1 MKRKILSL
9 ILCFMILPLTV
20 LLSACGKAKPKSMA
34 IFAQTTYEYGDDFS
48 LGENAY
54 ILMKMSKGDDK
65 KIEIKPA
72 EYDNDSKKAV
82 FDDYEIDYSS
92 FNSYIL
98 GEYEIKVKYTKD
110 EKISTSYKVRVVA
123 KRFADD
129 DVTIS
134 AEFAEYDG
142 AGHSLDVSCSIVDSV
157 VSYSTDGRNYSTTK
171 PTFVNAGS
179 YDVYF
184 KVEKFGYQP
193 PVSGVRTFVINPKE
207 VSVSW
212 TNLEFTYDGNA
223 HIPEC
228 SVSSGLVGQDECE
241 VILQGEK
248 TNAGTY
254 SATIKNLTNKNYTV
268 SSADSTKQFAIKQKS
283 VTIPTVEGTFTYTSA
298 TQRPYIAEDD
308 ENKNYYTRTGV
319 SYAINAGTYNIEFD
333 LKDKDNFVWS
343 DNSVE
348 KKTCSWSIAKAD
360 YNDLVW
366 NVDNNYSVTYD
377 GNEKVVEIQNLPES
391 VVATYT
397 NNKKTDAGTWT
408 ASATLEY
415 DDVNFN
421 EPTIENLTWTI
432 KKAKIKETD
441 LTLPIIVTDRAF
453 IENSSLLYDLVIPDS
468 HFSWQNP
475 LCSLK
480 DVVEEEDIISG
491 TPITSLILPAIY
503 SHDDDNYESLVVY
516 LEIVIKDNA
525 KDTFSVYNLN
535 GLADNTNDIAYTSPT
550 IVYDGNEH
558 TIDVFVSGENVS
570 GNASQAEITYFY
582 ADKDNYSE
590 DSDSGF
596 MIPTYSE
603 NKPKF
608 SEAGEYVIYFK
619 VAQTGYNTYYGTS
632 KLTISPKQIVLS
644 SAVAIDEFEHN
655 LTTDK
660 KLKDIN
666 AHADIENN
674 ISVTYSWKEP
684 ETYLKLGKNEYT
696 LIISSTNANYEKIEV
711 NVEIDAVQGVIVKN
725 YKLNEKQFSCLTYNE
740 QKYLQME
747 IGEISVVDFGV
758 IPDEYIVCL
767 VKNGNLSSLE
777 NNKYTIYCNDEF
789 YINNYEFVIVPKGNA
804 VYAEAVQ
811 RFVFIPEAPS
821 YLVKLE
827 MVTLKNNTY
836 KTTEI
841 DLTQSVI
848 SVQGEL
854 VEFRL
859 FVVQGKTGAIYIN
872 NQLYN
877 GEDFEGFVFDA
888 DYNNL
893 VIAVSDKNGEI
904 VKYNNFVL
912 KFPASGRTNH
922 EKYVKVT
929 DKDGETEK
937 YEFAFDEKAIISQNL
952 AGTELYVYD
961 SDNDIWVK
969 IGFGDIYISKELVI
983 FKSVYREGDYSVEQI
998 ISIFGLSQTQKSYKT
1013 EYEKK
1018 NIYGYSLVSGDL
1030 KSDFD
1035 NDDCIRVLKTLNV
1048 ASLKVYDNE
1057 NNIVELAE
1065 FIRIDNHLLVKIPVG
1080 AYVYMIALKIVNVAI
1095 LDSNTDC
1102 NIAIVSKNRDEY
1114 AFESV
1119 NSNTISLDE
1128 NSLLAFK
1135 LLNPVAD
1142 VSCNDNNISKT
1153 CVNGVFI
1160 FSIQEEFNA
1169 TEAVFTITAGD
1180 GTKKL
1185 VTLYISK

>member
-9 ILCFMILPLTV
+9 VLCFMILPLSL
-20 LLSACGKAKPKSMA
+20 LLSACGKAKPKSIT
-34 IFAQTTYEYGDDFS
+34 IFAQTTYEYGDEFS
-48 LGENAY
+48 LGEDAY

-65 KIEIKPA
+65 KIEIKSA

-82 FDDYEIDYSS
+82 FDDFEIDYSL
-92 FNSYIL
+92 FNSGVL

-110 EKISTSYKVRVVA
+110 EKISTSYKVNVIS
-123 KRFADD
+123 KNFNYE

-134 AEFAEYDG
+134 SEYAEYDG
-142 AGHSLDVSCSIVDSV
+142 TGHSLDVSCSIVDSV

-171 PTFVNAGS
+171 PTFVNAGN
-179 YDVYF
+179 YDIYF
-184 KVEKFGYQP
+184 KVEKAGYQP
-193 PVSGVRTFVINPKE
+193 PVSGVRTFVIKPKE

-212 TNLEFTYDGNA
+212 INLEFTYDGTA

-228 SVSSGLVGQDECE
+228 SVSSGLIGQDECE
-241 VILQGEK
+241 VVLQGEK
-248 TNAGTY
+248 INVGTY
-254 SATIKNLTNKNYTV
+254 SATVKNLTNNNYTV
-268 SSADSTKQFAIKQKS
+268 SSLDSTKQFAIKPKA

-308 ENKNYYTRTGV
+308 DLKKYYTRSGV
-319 SYAINAGTYNIEFD
+319 SYAINAGSYNIEFD
-333 LKDKDNFVWS
+333 LNDKDNFVWS

-348 KKTCSWSIAKAD
+348 KKICGWSIAKAD
-360 YNDLVW
+360 YNDLLW
-366 NVDNNYSVTYD
+366 NVDDNYSVTYD

-391 VVATYT
+391 IVASYA

-408 ASATLEY
+408 ATATLEY

-421 EPTIENLTWTI
+421 EPTISDLNWTI

-441 LTLPIIVTDRAF
+441 ITLPIIVTNRAF
-453 IENSSLLYDLVIPDS
+453 IENSSLLYDLVIADN

-480 DVVEEEDIISG
+480 DVVAEKDMVSG
-491 TPITSLILPAIY
+491 SQITSLILPAIY
-503 SHDDDNYESLVVY
+503 DRGDNNYESLVVY
-516 LEIVIKDNA
+516 LEIVIEDNA
-525 KDTFSVYNLN
+525 KDTFTVYNLN
-535 GLADNTNDIAYTSPT
+535 SSVDNTKDIAYTSPT

-558 TIDVFVSGENVS
+558 TIDVFVSGGNVS
-570 GNASQAEITYFY
+570 GTASLAEITYFY
-582 ADKDNYSE
+582 ADKDNYLE

-608 SEAGEYVIYFK
+608 SDAGEYVIYFK
-619 VAQTGYNTYYGTS
+619 VEQTGYNTYYGTS

-644 SAVAIDEFEHN
+644 SAIVIDEFAHN

-660 KLKDIN
+660 KLKDIKV
-666 AHADIENN
+666 HATIENN

-684 ETYLKLGKNEYT
+684 ETSLKSGTNEYT
-696 LIISSTNANYEKIEV
+696 LIISSNDSNYDKIEV
-711 NVEIDAVQGVIVKN
+711 GVQIEAVQGMIVKN
-725 YKLNEKQFSCLTYNE
+725 YKLNEKLFSCLALAE

-747 IGEISVVDFGV
+747 VGEISVVDFGV

-767 VKNGNLSSLE
+767 VKNGNLNSLE

-789 YINNYEFVIVPKGNA
+789 YINNYEFVIVPKDNV

-811 RFVFIPEAPS
+811 KFVFIPEAPS

-836 KTTEI
+836 KTTEV
-841 DLTQSVI
+841 DLAKSVI
-848 SVQGEL
+848 LVEGEL

-859 FVVQGKTGAIYIN
+859 NVVQGKTGAIYIN

-888 DYNNL
+888 DYNNF
-893 VIAVSDKNGEI
+893 VIAVSDKNGKI

-912 KFPASGRTNH
+912 KFPASSRTNH
-922 EKYVKVT
+922 EKYVKIT

-983 FKSVYREGDYSVEQI
+983 FKSVYSEGDYSVEQI
-998 ISIFGLSQTQKSYKT
+998 ISVLGLSKTQKGYKT

-1018 NIYGYSLVSGDL
+1018 NIYGYNLVYGDL
-1030 KSDFD
+1030 ETDLD
-1035 NDDCIRVLKTLNV
+1035 TEDCIRILNTLNI

-1080 AYVYMIALKIVNVAI
+1080 SYVYFVALKIVNVAI
-1095 LDSNTDC
+1095 LDSNTDY
-1102 NIAIVSKNRDEY
+1102 NIAIVSEQQGLY

-1142 VSCNDNNISKT
+1142 VSCNDNNIVKT
-1153 CVNGVFI
+1153 CVNGMYI
-1160 FSIQEEFNA
+1160 FSIQEEFNSA
-1169 TEAVFTITAGD
+1169 EMVFTITAGD

-1185 VTLYISK
+1185 VTLYIS

>member
-9 ILCFMILPLTV
+9 ILCFMILPLSV
-20 LLSACGKAKPKSMA
+20 LLSACGKAKPKSIA
-34 IFAQTTYEYGDDFS
+34 IFAQTTYEYGDEFS
-48 LGENAY
+48 LGEDAY

-65 KIEIKPA
+65 KIEIKSA
-72 EYDNDSKKAV
+72 EYDKDSKKVV
-82 FDDYEIDYSS
+82 FDDYEIDYSL
-92 FNSYIL
+92 FNSSVL

-110 EKISTSYKVRVVA
+110 EKISTSYKVNVIS
-123 KRFADD
+123 KNFKYD

-134 AEFAEYDG
+134 SEYAEYDG
-142 AGHSLDVSCSIVDSV
+142 TMHSLDVSCSVQDSV

-171 PTFVNAGS
+171 PIFVNAGS

-184 KVEKFGYQP
+184 KVEKTGYQP
-193 PVSGVRTFVINPKE
+193 PVSGVRTFVIKPKE
-207 VSVSW
+207 IAVSW
-212 TNLEFTYDGNA
+212 NNLEFTYDGTA
-223 HIPEC
+223 HVPEC

-241 VILQGEK
+241 VVLQGEK
-248 TNAGTY
+248 TDAGTY
-254 SATIKNLTNKNYTV
+254 SATIKNLTNKNYV
-268 SSADSTKQFAIKQKS
+268 VASADSAKQFTIKPKA
-283 VTIPTVEGTFTYTSA
+283 VTIPTVEGSFTYTSA

-308 ENKNYYTRTGV
+308 NLKNYYTRSGV
-319 SYAINAGTYNIEFD
+319 SYAINAGSYNIEFD
-333 LKDKDNFVWS
+333 LNDKDNFVWS
-343 DNSVE
+343 DDSTE
-348 KKTCSWSIAKAD
+348 KKTCSWSISKAD
-360 YNDLVW
+360 YNDLLW
-366 NVDNNYSVTYD
+366 NVDDNYSVTYD
-377 GNEKVVEIQNLPES
+377 GEEKIVEIQNLPES
-391 VVATYT
+391 IVATYI
-397 NNKKTDAGTWT
+397 NNKKTGAGTWT
-408 ASATLEY
+408 ASASLEY
-415 DDVNFN
+415 DEINFN
-421 EPTIENLTWTI
+421 EPTISDLNWTI

-441 LTLPIIVTDRAF
+441 ITLPIIVTNRAF
-453 IENSSLLYDLVIPDS
+453 IENSSLLYDLVIPDN

-480 DVVEEEDIISG
+480 DVVAEKDMISG
-491 TPITSLILPAIY
+491 SQITSLILPAIY
-503 SHDDDNYESLVVY
+503 DHDDENYESLVVY
-516 LEIVIKDNA
+516 LEIIIEDNA
-525 KDTFSVYNLN
+525 KGTFTVYNLN
-535 GLADNTNDIAYTSPT
+535 GLVDNTKDIAYTSPT

-558 TIDVFVSGENVS
+558 SLDVFISGENVS
-570 GNASQAEITYFY
+570 GTASSAEIKYFY
-582 ADKDNYSE
+582 ADKNNYSE
-590 DSDSGF
+590 DSSSGF

-608 SEAGEYVIYFK
+608 SDAGEYVIYFK
-619 VAQTGYNTYYGTS
+619 VEQTGYNTYYGTS

-644 SAVAIDEFEHN
+644 SAIVIDEFAHN

-660 KLKDIN
+660 KLKDIKV
-666 AHADIENN
+666 HASIENN

-684 ETYLKLGKNEYT
+684 EAYLKSGKNEYV
-696 LIISSTNANYEKIEV
+696 LIVSSENSNYEKVEV
-711 NVEIDAVQGVIVKN
+711 GVEIEAVQGMIVKN
-725 YKLNEKQFSCLTYNE
+725 YKLNEKLFSCLALDE

-747 IGEISVVDFGV
+747 VGEISIVDFGV
-758 IPDEYIVCL
+758 IPDEYVVCL
-767 VKNGNLSSLE
+767 VKNGNLNSLE

-789 YINNYEFVIVPKGNA
+789 YINKYEFVIVPKENA

-811 RFVFIPEAPS
+811 KFVFIPEIPS

-827 MVTLKNNTY
+827 MVTFNNNTY

-848 SVQGEL
+848 LVQGEL

-859 FVVQGKTGAIYIN
+859 NVVQGKTGAIYIN
-872 NQLYN
+872 NQLYD
-877 GEDFEGFVFDA
+877 GENFEGFVFDA

-893 VIAVSDKNGEI
+893 VIAVSDKNGKI

-912 KFPASGRTNH
+912 KFPANSRTNH

-929 DKDGETEK
+929 DKNGETEK

-983 FKSVYREGDYSVEQI
+983 FKSVYREGNYSIQQI
-998 ISIFGLSQTQKSYKT
+998 ISVFGLSKTQKSYKT
-1013 EYEKK
+1013 EYENK
-1018 NIYGYSLVSGDL
+1018 NIFGYSLVCGDFETDL
-1030 KSDFD
+1030 D
-1035 NDDCIRVLKTLNV
+1035 DDCIRILNTLNI

-1065 FIRIDNHLLVKIPVG
+1065 FTCVDNHLLVKIPVG
-1080 AYVYMIALKIVNVAI
+1080 SYVYLVALKIVNVAI
-1095 LDSNTDC
+1095 LDSNTDY
-1102 NIAIVSKNRDEY
+1102 NIAIASEQQGLYD
-1114 AFESV
+1114 FESV
-1119 NSNTISLDE
+1119 INNTINLDE

-1142 VSCNDNNISKT
+1142 VSCNDNNIVKT

-1160 FSIQEEFNA
+1160 FSIQEETNS
-1169 TEAVFTITAGD
+1169 TEMVFTITAGD